1 MGLLSQCQ
9 GPQKVH
15 ICHLQT
21 LFYRPFYIPWS
32 LPEVS
37 KNAPVWFFQTCID
50 QKSMIYF
57 LENAFVCNCMNKG
70 FSWLRI
76 LFFYMTTSFKKA
88 DKNSF
93 WSICIDGITFEKD
106 IMGQNLAENNRL
118 GACAWLTLYVP
129 LRRLDDE
136 VCRLRH
142 CLNIS
147 WSLMGL
153 ISIAH
158 YYTLMYVICWFWSNI
173 VHTRYNPS
181 HLLSFYS

>member
-37 KNAPVWFFQTCID
+37 KNAPVWVFQICID

-106 IMGQNLAENNRL
+106 IMEQNLAENNRL
-118 GACAWLTLYVP
+118 GAFAWLTLCSFETSRCRGLSIETLFEHLMIPHGTHINSTLLYPYV
-129 LRRLDDE
+129 
-136 VCRLRH
+136 
-142 CLNIS
+142 
-147 WSLMGL
+147 
-153 ISIAH
+153 
-158 YYTLMYVICWFWSNI
+158 
-173 VHTRYNPS
+173 RY
-181 HLLSFYS
+181 L